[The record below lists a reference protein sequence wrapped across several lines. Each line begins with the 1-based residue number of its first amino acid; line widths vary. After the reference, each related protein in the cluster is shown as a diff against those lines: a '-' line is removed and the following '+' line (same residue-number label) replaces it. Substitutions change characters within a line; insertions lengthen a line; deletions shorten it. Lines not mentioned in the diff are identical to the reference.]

1 MTAKIY
7 PIHRKAVS
15 SPNNITQELY
25 PYKMSLHYRT
35 LSIVCAESDDALC
48 IGQGLIE

>member
-1 MTAKIY
+1 MTAKFY
-7 PIHRKAVS
+7 PIYRKTVS
-15 SPNNITQELY
+15 SPNNISQELY
-25 PYKMSLHYRT
+25 LYKMFLQYRT